1 METKTAV
8 FIVLAVALELV
19 CKGEDDIDENYKK
32 SMEEAHSLSVTINKN
47 LENYD
52 RKLRPNAGGKPVMV
66 EVEFKVISFGE
77 IKEVNMEYSMDIFF
91 RQWWKDPRMRH
102 NSSKPFNMAYDPT
115 SLIWTPDT
123 YFWNV
128 KHAKYH
134 RVTREN
140 MRVRISADG
149 EIYFSTRISVVAHCD
164 MDLHMYPMDTQT
176 CELRIES
183 YAHTMDDVDYKWRS
197 GNNKGIEIVSSKM
210 AQFDLLRYETFND
223 ASINSKGSFA
233 KLRAEFK
240 FRRRLDYHIS
250 SVYLPEV
257 ILVVLSWC
265 TFFITPS
272 AVPARVSLSITTILT
287 TILLSSTVNSEIPKV
302 SYLKSIDF
310 FMLTSFGFI
319 FSALVEYIIVLNTS
333 NVFWRKKTKEMNHD
347 TAEEGLDDIV
357 LKLNGSPKKM
367 ELSKLRPRKPM
378 ERSADAPSTDHWVD
392 KTSRV
397 LFPALFVLFLMI
409 YTVHY
414 KSRIEE

>member
-1 METKTAV
+1 METKAAV
-8 FIVLAVALELV
+8 VIVLAVALELV

-32 SMEEAHSLSVTINKN
+32 SMKEAHSLSVTINKN

-210 AQFDLLRYETFND
+210 AQFDLLRYETSND

-240 FRRRLDYHIS
+240 FRRRLDYHMS

-287 TILLSSTVNSEIPKV
+287 TILLSSTVNSEIPK
-302 SYLKSIDF
+302 
-310 FMLTSFGFI
+310 
-319 FSALVEYIIVLNTS
+319 
-333 NVFWRKKTKEMNHD
+333 
-347 TAEEGLDDIV
+347 EGLDDIV